1 MTEKQYTF
9 AWTIAEALG
18 LQLPKS
24 WSNQAF
30 SNFIQDNLTDFQ
42 EWQKEEYNKQ
52 ILRNKVREEEYQ
64 INYELAALEDAMRS
78 KTLYEQGYDI

>member
-9 AWTIAEALG
+9 AWAIAEALG

-24 WSNQAF
+24 WSNKAF
-30 SNFIQDNLTDFQ
+30 ADFIQDNLTDFQ

-64 INYELAALEDAMRS
+64 MNYELAALEDAMHS
-78 KTLYEQGYDI
+78 KLLYEQGYDI